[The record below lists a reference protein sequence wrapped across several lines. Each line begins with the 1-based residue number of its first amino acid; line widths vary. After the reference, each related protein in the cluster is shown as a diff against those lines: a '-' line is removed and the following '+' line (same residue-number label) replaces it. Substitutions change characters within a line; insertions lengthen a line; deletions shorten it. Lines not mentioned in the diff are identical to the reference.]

1 MLKNDINLLFPSE
14 NISLTPIF
22 SIFSSQAI
30 FFLKRKKIKKNH
42 HLLLFIKK
50 INQYID
56 IILKFEP
63 V

>member
-1 MLKNDINLLFPSE
+1 MLNNDINLLFPSE

-22 SIFSSQAI
+22 SINI
-30 FFLKRKKIKKNH
+30 ILN
-42 HLLLFIKK
+42 
-50 INQYID
+50 N